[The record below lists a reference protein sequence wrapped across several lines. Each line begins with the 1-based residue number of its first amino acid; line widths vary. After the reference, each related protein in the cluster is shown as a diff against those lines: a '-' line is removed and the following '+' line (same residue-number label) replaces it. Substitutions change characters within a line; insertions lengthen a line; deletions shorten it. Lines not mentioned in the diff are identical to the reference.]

1 MSGTCSIEYGN
12 DLWRYGAA
20 GRWSMLCME
29 VNLASEEEQILGF
42 LFLLQK

>member
-1 MSGTCSIEYGN
+1 MSGTCIIEDGN
-12 DLWRYGAA
+12 DLWMCGAA

-29 VNLASEEEQILGF
+29 VNLASEEEHILGF